1 MATPTQYNVQFDLAK
16 NIMTLDRMHMCIM
29 ARAVAKQDSVAP
41 SPSLQVTRESLLAYE
56 VLRNPERWSR
66 LFSQALLAKFSTVD
80 PDSITDAQLDAN
92 VDTIWPAM
100 SGVVDE
106 TPVPL
111 PS

>member
-1 MATPTQYNVQFDLAK
+1 MANPTQYNTQFDLAK
-16 NIMTLDRMHMCIM
+16 SLMTLERIHMCIM

-41 SPSLQVTRESLLAYE
+41 SPSPQVTRESLLAYE
-56 VLRNPERWSR
+56 VLRNPQRWRS
-66 LFSQALLAKFSTVD
+66 LFSQALLAKFSTID
-80 PDSITDAQLDAN
+80 PDSITDAQLDSN
-92 VDTIWPAM
+92 VDAIWAAM